1 MKINVAMNTPVSSA
15 SSGSFALGG
24 VDFSFLAK
32 KVLLWHFL
40 IASVREKLT
49 WNVQADAISYQ
60 TKPKDQIGLDCRF
73 VTAGDVSQRVGCV
86 AWVNK
91 ICRTI

>member
-1 MKINVAMNTPVSSA
+1 LERLIFFPS
-15 SSGSFALGG
+15 
-24 VDFSFLAK
+24 K

-40 IASVREKLT
+40 TASVREKLT

-60 TKPKDQIGLDCRF
+60 TKPQDQIGLDCRF
-73 VTAGDVSQRVGCV
+73 VTAGNVSQGVGCV

-91 ICRTI
+91 IGRTI